1 MARRGQWQ
9 AEARRG
15 GRVAHA
21 LVLSALALGAVS
33 SVLAEHSP
41 VLPAPRELHYGEGS
55 LPLDGVRVDAGRN
68 PDADDLFSAATLSGC
83 LATALAGRGHLAAA
97 DAPNSGTRILL
108 ERTGASDPLATPGD
122 TVGPD
127 GREAY
132 TLAITRTGATLQAK
146 SSAGIFYGVQTL
158 CQMIETRPVPALPV
172 ATVHDWPAMA
182 FRGTMVDMSEGQRLR
197 VEEIKQQIDLMAR
210 LKMNQYYFYNETTI
224 ALDGL
229 PPAAPGARIS
239 KDEVREIVVYGRQ
252 RHVDVIPCLELY
264 GHLHDLF
271 RREEY
276 SDLADFPHGV
286 ELDPAK
292 PRAQQ
297 LIANWAEQY
306 MNLFPSA
313 FVHVG
318 FDETW
323 QLRQAAANGS
333 ASPADYF
340 VEQLNHVGGFFRQH
354 GKTVMAWADIMVKYP
369 QIIPRLPAGIVA
381 VPWFYDPRP
390 DPTYARWISPI
401 AAAHVPFLVAPGV
414 NGWSE
419 IAPDFNLT
427 FDNIDTLLAAGRRA
441 GALGMMNTIWSD
453 DLQMLKQPALSGIA
467 YGAVASWQSGPV
479 DRTRF
484 FAEYAALASPQAAV
498 ASFAS
503 ALNKMAASETALQ
516 RVLGQDTMLVLWH
529 SPFAERLLAK
539 AAAHS
544 ADLRESRLLAE
555 GAEDDLVHAQQEG
568 MEPRALDSYLVECR
582 LLDYAGLKFQY
593 GVEIEAAWQALGSR
607 PSPEQLENDFD
618 NLVVSQQ
625 HGKLADLMEAIT
637 ELKPQYEQAWLEQ
650 YTSFRL
656 AATLGRWD
664 AEYEYW
670 RVLQANLQNMLDSY
684 DPARGLPLLN
694 TLLPVQ

>member
-1 MARRGQWQ
+1 MARRGQSQ
-9 AEARRG
+9 ATAKRG
-15 GRVAHA
+15 GRVARA

-33 SVLAEHSP
+33 SSWAEHVP
-41 VLPAPRELHYGEGS
+41 VLPAPRELHYEEGS

-83 LATALAGRGHLAAA
+83 LASALAGRGHLAAEDGRNPGA
-97 DAPNSGTRILL
+97 VIRL
-108 ERTGASDPLATPGD
+108 ERTGASHPLAMPGD
-122 TVGPD
+122 TAGPD
-127 GREAY
+127 SREAY
-132 TLAITRTGATLQAK
+132 TLTITRTGATLLAK
-146 SSAGIFYGVQTL
+146 SSAGVFYGVQTL
-158 CQMIETRPVPALPV
+158 CQMIETRPAAALPV
-172 ATVHDWPAMA
+172 ATVHDWPTMA

-229 PPAAPGARIS
+229 PPAAPGARVS
-239 KDEVREIVVYGRQ
+239 KDEVREIVNYGRQ

-276 SDLADFPHGV
+276 SELADFPHGV
-286 ELDPAK
+286 EFDPGK

-297 LIANWAEQY
+297 LIANWVEQY

-340 VEQLNHVGGFFRQH
+340 IEQLNHVGGLFRRH

-369 QIIPRLPAGIVA
+369 QIIPRLPAGIIA

-390 DPTYARWISPI
+390 DPTYARWINPI
-401 AAAHVPFLVAPGV
+401 ATAQVPFLVAPGV

-453 DLQMLKQPALSGIA
+453 DLQMLKHPALPGIA

-479 DRTRF
+479 DRARF
-484 FAEYAALASPQAAV
+484 FTEYAALASPQAAA
-498 ASFAS
+498 ASFGS
-503 ALNKMAASETALQ
+503 ALEKMAASETALQ
-516 RVLGQDTMLVLWH
+516 RVLGQDTMQVLWQ
-529 SPFAERLLAK
+529 SPFAEKLLAR
-539 AAAHS
+539 ASAHS

-555 GAEDDLVHAQQEG
+555 GAEDDLVRAQQQG

-593 GVEIEAAWQALGSR
+593 GVEIDVAWQALGSR
-607 PSPEQLENDFD
+607 PSPGQLENDFD

-650 YTSFRL
+650 YTTFRL
-656 AATLGRWD
+656 AAALGRWN

-694 TLLPVQ
+694 TLLPVR